1 MFPDLLVFLARTLIF
16 PGLLFLSGLVLF
28 CDWFERKFV
37 ARMQNRMGPSYTGP
51 WGILQPLADYVKL
64 FSKED
69 IVPRQADRVFF
80 TVAPVLA
87 LSLLAFTSFFLPF
100 DGAYVLSD
108 SAFEGDLIFV
118 LVLVTAGSFT
128 MFLSGWASGNPY
140 SSIGATRIL
149 TQLLGYDIPLVA
161 LAACP
166 AFLARS
172 LSISKISASQHVP
185 YALLIP
191 WAFLLFIVVLL
202 AELEKDPFDIPQA
215 ETELVAGYETEFSG
229 RRLAILRLARG
240 FQLVFGAA
248 LTTSLFLG
256 GPQGPVIFGPA
267 SLWQTFWFIAKMLLM
282 LVVFEYVGAIAARLR
297 IDQLVRANWTR
308 LVQLSVLSLV
318 ATVASAPL
326 LQLITGVV

>member
-1 MFPDLLVFLARTLIF
+1 
-16 PGLLFLSGLVLF
+16 
-28 CDWFERKFV
+28 
-37 ARMQNRMGPSYTGP
+37 
-51 WGILQPLADYVKL
+51 
-64 FSKED
+64 
-69 IVPRQADRVFF
+69 
-80 TVAPVLA
+80 
-87 LSLLAFTSFFLPF
+87 
-100 DGAYVLSD
+100 
-108 SAFEGDLIFV
+108 
-118 LVLVTAGSFT
+118 
-128 MFLSGWASGNPY
+128 
-140 SSIGATRIL
+140 IGATRIL

-172 LSISKISASQHVP
+172 LSISKISASQHLP

-229 RRLAILRLARG
+229 RRLAILRLARD

-297 IDQLVRANWTR
+297 IDQLVRANWTL